1 MSLLYIAAPLGAST
15 AAHRR
20 WHRERAELLA
30 ALAFAAGYTPVCVHT
45 YAETAMGPDTDPD
58 ARERGLARS
67 LAAVRA
73 VAVAWGGLWVLL
85 RDDGTPGAGCA
96 REIAEYNKHLDP
108 IAPAS
113 NVWAVWRTFA
123 SNMAPHLLPEFDRLT
138 EPPPGPELTGVWKD
152 TPGDSVMH
160 CARTGAVVAA
170 LGAIH
175 LRFDGKRRKIPEGTP
190 PGKGYTW
197 ASSVLRDAGYVVPGA
212 VEPPDLLSLLAS
224 ATPPF
229 LLPWS
234 PILNSDGQVIGAEL
248 PHRGVEVM
256 LQPDPE
262 TGWRLEVTCGAQ
274 TRTLRP
280 EQLHRLPA
288 VLAELTCP

>member
-1 MSLLYIAAPLGAST
+1 MSLLYIAAPLGAPT

-30 ALAFAAGYTPVCVHT
+30 ALAFAAGYTPVYVHT

-73 VAVAWGGLWVLL
+73 VAVACGGLWVLL
-85 RDDGTPGAGCA
+85 RDDGTPSAGCA
-96 REIAEYNKHLDP
+96 REIAEYNNHLDP
-108 IAPAS
+108 IAPAG
-113 NVWAVWRTFA
+113 NVWAVWRAFA
-123 SNMAPHLLPEFDRLT
+123 SNLATHLLPEFDRLA
-138 EPPPGPELTGVWKD
+138 EPPPGPELTGEWKNV
-152 TPGDSVMH
+152 PGDCVMH
-160 CARTGAVVAA
+160 CTRTGAVVAA
-170 LGAIH
+170 LGAYY
-175 LRFDGKRRKIPEGTP
+175 LRFDGKRCKIPDGIPVKEQH
-190 PGKGYTW
+190 TW
-197 ASSVLRDAGYVVPGA
+197 AASLLRAAGYIVPGA
-212 VEPPDLLSLLAS
+212 IEPPDLLSLLAR
-224 ATPPF
+224 ATPSS

-234 PILNSDGQVIGAEL
+234 PILDSDGQVIGAEL